1 MFAGLKDW
9 ALTGAG
15 NIFVIILAVGGLYF
29 WASDRHGKLAA
40 YVLSGAVVAAI
51 IFNYDTVFTFLTN
64 LAGRIFNV

>member
-1 MFAGLKDW
+1 MFGGLKDW

-29 WASDRHGKLAA
+29 WASDRHAKLAA
-40 YVLSGAVVAAI
+40 YVISGAVVAAI

-64 LAGRIFNV
+64 LAGKIFDV

>member
-1 MFAGLKDW
+1 MFGGLKDW

-15 NIFVIILAVGGLYF
+15 NVFVIILAVGGLYF

-40 YVLSGAVVAAI
+40 YVISGAVVAAI

>member
-1 MFAGLKDW
+1 MFGGLKDW
-9 ALTGAG
+9 ILTGAG

-51 IFNYDTVFTFLTN
+51 IFNYDTVFTFLEN
-64 LAGRIFNV
+64 LANRIFNV

>member
-1 MFAGLKDW
+1 MFGGLKDW
-9 ALTGAG
+9 TLTGAG

-51 IFNYDTVFTFLTN
+51 IYDTVFTFLEN
-64 LAGRIFNV
+64 LANRIFNV

>member
-64 LAGRIFNV
+64 LAGRIFNE

>member
-1 MFAGLKDW
+1 MFGGLKDW

-29 WASDRHGKLAA
+29 WASDRHAKLAA
-40 YVLSGAVVAAI
+40 YVISGAVVAAI

-64 LAGRIFNV
+64 LAGKIFNV

>member
-1 MFAGLKDW
+1 MFAALKEW
-9 ALTGAG
+9 ILTGAG

-29 WASDRHGKLAA
+29 WASDRHAKLAA

-64 LAGRIFNV
+64 LAGRIFND

>member
-1 MFAGLKDW
+1 MFGGLKDW

-15 NIFVIILAVGGLYF
+15 NVFVIILAVGGLYF

-40 YVLSGAVVAAI
+40 YVISGAVVAAI

-64 LAGRIFNV
+64 LAGRIFND

>member
-1 MFAGLKDW
+1 MFGGLKDL

-29 WASDRHGKLAA
+29 WASDRHAKLAA

-51 IFNYDTVFTFLTN
+51 IYNYDTVFTFLTN
-64 LAGRIFNV
+64 LANRIFNV

>member
-1 MFAGLKDW
+1 MFGGLKDL

-29 WASDRHGKLAA
+29 WASDRHAKLAA

-64 LAGRIFNV
+64 LANRIFNV

>member
-1 MFAGLKDW
+1 MFGPLKDW

-15 NIFVIILAVGGLYF
+15 NIFVIVLAVGGLYF
-29 WASDRHGKLAA
+29 WASDRHAKLAV

-64 LAGRIFNV
+64 LAGRIFNE

>member
-1 MFAGLKDW
+1 MFGGLKDW

-15 NIFVIILAVGGLYF
+15 NIFVYMLAVGGLYF
-29 WASDRHGKLAA
+29 WAAERHGNLAA

-64 LAGRIFNV
+64 LANRIFNV

>member
-15 NIFVIILAVGGLYF
+15 NVFVIILAVGGLYF

-40 YVLSGAVVAAI
+40 YVISGAVVAAI